1 MCFKCLNFFFIL
13 DHYQVFISVYDRIFL
28 SSHFTKVL
36 KNIIISLF
44 FNDHQSVNP
53 GVCVLCNIKIVL
65 PSAEWSELS
74 VVTLLLCRGLVG
86 ERNWC
91 ATRDQCSWLGC
102 LRSSFM
108 VGSSDYV
115 ESIIFRV
122 NAV

>member
-36 KNIIISLF
+36 KNIISLF

-74 VVTLLLCRGLVG
+74 VGNLTVVQRLVG

-91 ATRDQCSWLGC
+91 ATRDQCWLGC